1 MYKGCLMKFIKIC
14 LIMTLVFTSS
24 IKYVKADN
32 SLLMNA
38 KSGLLMEVS
47 TGTIIYEK
55 NIHEDTIK
63 KKMPNDYLPQ
73 FNKALKN
80 LLAKWIADALSAS

>member
-1 MYKGCLMKFIKIC
+1 MNSKNDYLDEVIENLTPVEEKILLEC
-14 LIMTLVFTSS
+14 GKNNIT
-24 IKYVKADN
+24 VK
-32 SLLMNA
+32 
-38 KSGLLMEVS
+38 
-47 TGTIIYEK
+47 K